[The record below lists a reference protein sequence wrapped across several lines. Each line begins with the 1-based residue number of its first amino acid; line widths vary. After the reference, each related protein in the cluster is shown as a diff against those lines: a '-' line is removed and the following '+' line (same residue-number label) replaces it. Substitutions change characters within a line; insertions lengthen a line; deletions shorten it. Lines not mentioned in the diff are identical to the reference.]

1 MFSNN
6 DSKTDYWD
14 WCDECFLNAP
24 LSVRHKACTA
34 EELAA
39 SQELQKKTRESL
51 KQRAIDKKSRA
62 SDTKSKSE
70 KKKEDNDDLDID
82 LIFNQ

>member
-6 DSKTDYWD
+6 DSRTAYWN

-24 LSVRHKACTA
+24 LNVRHKDCTA

-39 SQELQKKTRESL
+39 SLSLQKKTRESL
-51 KQRAIDKKSRA
+51 KQRAIDKKNRVGKTTTA
-62 SDTKSKSE
+62 KV
-70 KKKEDNDDLDID
+70 KKEDNDQDVH
-82 LIFNQ
+82 LIYNQ